1 MEFLI
6 DLVQG
11 VLILFFIG
19 VVWGLITN
27 FSDIIS
33 LFKKKKPNYAGY
45 INKVVIEILK
55 DKYINDF
62 ISSIGKSDY
71 DKDGKFSIKVSQ
83 IKFFDKIVNNIHK
96 TYKKEDSLSLDLFS
110 MYDINSDEEIEH
122 AKHLLNGALL
132 NMIIYN
138 FKWSEIDDLLKK
150 IIEVDNQLISL
161 GDKSEYS
168 IFKKL
173 YSK

>member
-45 INKVVIEILK
+45 INKVVREILK

-96 TYKKEDSLSLDLFS
+96 TYKKEDSL
-110 MYDINSDEEIEH
+110 
-122 AKHLLNGALL
+122 
-132 NMIIYN
+132 
-138 FKWSEIDDLLKK
+138 
-150 IIEVDNQLISL
+150 
-161 GDKSEYS
+161 
-168 IFKKL
+168 
-173 YSK
+173 

>member
-1 MEFLI
+1 MEIL
-6 DLVQG
+6 LW
-11 VLILFFIG
+11 ILFLFIIG
-19 VVWGLITN
+19 GIGALLKN
-27 FSDIIS
+27 LPEIIS

-45 INKVVIEILK
+45 INEVVIEILK

-62 ISSIGKSDY
+62 ISSIDKSDY
-71 DKDGKFSIKVSQ
+71 DKDGKLSIKVSQ

-110 MYDINSDEEIEH
+110 VYDINSDEEIEH

-132 NMIIYN
+132 NMIIHN
-138 FKWSEIDDLLKK
+138 FKWSEIDDILKK

-173 YSK
+173 YSKQP